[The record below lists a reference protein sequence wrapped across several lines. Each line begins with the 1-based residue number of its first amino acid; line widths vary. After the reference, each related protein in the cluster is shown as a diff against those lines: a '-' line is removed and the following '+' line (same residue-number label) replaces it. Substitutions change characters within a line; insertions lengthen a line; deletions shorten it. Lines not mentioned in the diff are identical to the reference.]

1 MNNTKTEIKNALE
14 GNSSRITDVKNEYV
28 NWNIKW

>member
-1 MNNTKTEIKNALE
+1 MNNTITEIKNALE
-14 GNSSRITDVKNEYV
+14 GNRGRITDVKNEYV